1 MEWQTSNHSNFN
13 LYLVIYFCF
22 FFFILCIFIF
32 WFFCI
37 RKGWWD
43 RRRKIFES
51 QFVFLFLKIRKPN
64 NSNQLYLIITKRNTV
79 KSYTV
84 YFFWNF
90 DQIELSKFWT
100 NLQNEK
106 HVSQASSGGDCT
118 LTNIYLTVPLIF
130 FRIFFSKSLGFFFFF
145 FSILVFSR
153 GIKWEHWL
161 EMSSEG

>member
-1 MEWQTSNHSNFN
+1 MFVLFLFLCCSCHLFKLLFLLKVQLFNLEVFKSFQCKKDFCNSNPTNPTIERSVPTVKLLLLCGLTSNHSNFN

-64 NSNQLYLIITKRNTV
+64 NSNQLYLII
-79 KSYTV
+79 S
-84 YFFWNF
+84 
-90 DQIELSKFWT
+90 Q
-100 NLQNEK
+100 NL
-106 HVSQASSGGDCT
+106 
-118 LTNIYLTVPLIF
+118 IPLKVTQFI
-130 FRIFFSKSLGFFFFF
+130 ISE
-145 FSILVFSR
+145 IL
-153 GIKWEHWL
+153 IKL
-161 EMSSEG
+161 N